1 MADENA
7 TGRGANPADS
17 TPPKHMESGPGQSA
31 TDRTVKDRTATAR
44 APEDR
49 TTEDRTV
56 EAAIVTA
63 DAVSDDDRPFG
74 RLGRPFNRRSP
85 FFVGMAGAAGVA
97 VTYAL
102 IQLVINSRD
111 VLVLIGLAM
120 FLAIGLNPAVEW
132 LVDRRL
138 PRWAAVTAIVLATLG
153 LAGGFLALAIP
164 ALVDQGGQFAKQLPG
179 YLHSLQDKHSLL
191 GSLNQRFQV
200 EKRITALT
208 TSGTGLSLAGGLLGA
223 GRIVLST
230 AASLFIVCVLMI
242 YFLADLPRIT
252 NTVYRCIPHS
262 RRPRAILITNEVL
275 MKVGAY
281 VLGNLITSVIAGVTT
296 FLWLVIFGVPY
307 PALLGLFVALIDLVP
322 VVGSTIGGVV
332 VCLVALLVSLP
343 VALATLGF
351 YIAYRFVEDYLI
363 VPKIMGRAVNVPGV
377 VTVLA
382 VLIGGT
388 LLGIVGALI
397 AIPVA
402 AAIRLLLNEIAF
414 PRLDRS

>member
-1 MADENA
+1 MADEHA
-7 TGRGANPADS
+7 TGKGADPAGSS
-17 TPPKHMESGPGQSA
+17 TAKESGPGQPMEETASTPAQVTPEGTTSKPAQVSA
-31 TDRTVKDRTATAR
+31 NART
-44 APEDR
+44 
-49 TTEDRTV
+49 
-56 EAAIVTA
+56 
-63 DAVSDDDRPFG
+63 DDDRPFG
-74 RLGRPFNRRSP
+74 RLGRPFNHRSP
-85 FFVGMAGAAGVA
+85 FFIGMAGAAGIA

-102 IQLVINSRD
+102 IQLVISVRD

-132 LVDRRL
+132 LVRKRL

-164 ALVDQGGQFAKQLPG
+164 ALVDQGGEFAKQLPG
-179 YLHSLQDKHSLL
+179 YVHSLQDRHSVL
-191 GSLNQRFQV
+191 GSLNQRLQI
-200 EKRITALT
+200 EKRITELT

-230 AASLFIVCVLMI
+230 AASILIVCVLMI

-252 NTVYRCIPHS
+252 GTLYRCIPRS
-262 RRPRAILITNEVL
+262 RRARAVLITDQVL

-281 VLGNLITSVIAGVTT
+281 VLGNLITSVIAGVAT
-296 FLWLVIFGVPY
+296 FLWLVILGVPY

-332 VCLVALLVSLP
+332 VCLVALLVSFP

-363 VPKIMGRAVNVPGV
+363 VPKIMGKAVDVPGV

-382 VLIGGT
+382 VLIGGA
-388 LLGIVGALI
+388 LLGIVGALV